1 MKWRL
6 RWAAGVLAVTV
17 PAVHRRAGGAR
28 PHARRTSPRTRRPS
42 ASPSPT
48 CRTTGRASCPRCT
61 ASEYRP
67 IPAAKIIAVHVD
79 LQDPALRTGE
89 GALQGRRP
97 ERVLLQR
104 GEVRR
109 LRRREP
115 LPAARRGVRRLHH
128 RADPRARVGARGAGP
143 GRADRSDD
151 RTRAAGRLLRGR
163 VGAQHRRRGVD
174 QAQPERREPRHR
186 PRRLP
191 HLPRSTRERPDRR
204 RCARQRLRPGE
215 RVPGGLRQRPRAL
228 RRLRDRSA
236 RRSPTSRSPTR
247 ATSTAGETCPTA
259 RSSRPPPRTS
269 TPTGRA
275 S

>member
-1 MKWRL
+1 MNSLSL
-6 RWAAGVLAVTV
+6 RWAAGVLALTV
-17 PAVHRRAGGAR
+17 PAVIVAPAAAVPRREEGARVRGDHPPHRRRPAGLLGERAPR
-28 PHARRTSPRTRRPS
+28 ALRR
-42 ASPSPT
+42 
-48 CRTTGRASCPRCT
+48 GV
-61 ASEYRP
+61 
-67 IPAAKIIAVHVD
+67 PADPGGQDHRLHVD
-79 LQDPALRTGE
+79 LQDPALRAGE
-89 GALQGRRP
+89 GALQGRRR

-128 RADPRARVGARGAGP
+128 RADPGARVGARGAGP
-143 GRADRSDD
+143 GRTERAHDRAG
-151 RTRAAGRLLRGR
+151 AAGRLLRGR

-174 QAQPERREPRHR
+174 EAQPERREPRHR

-191 HLPRSTRERPDRR
+191 HVPRSTRERPDRR
-204 RCARQRLRPGE
+204 RRARQRLRP
-215 RVPGGLRQRPRAL
+215 RRARSRRATTPAPSAAPPSRPIRP
-228 RRLRDRSA
+228 
-236 RRSPTSRSPTR
+236 RSPTSRSPTR